1 MSDLLREISDGV
13 GIITLNRPAA
23 LNAVT
28 HEMWHDLVIACEEL
42 ASEPTVRA
50 VILTGAGRGFCAGG
64 DVKGMAARN
73 SASLNSEQMVER
85 LTGFLKSVR
94 CLAEMPKPTIA
105 AVRGPAAGAGLSLAL
120 ACDFRIIA
128 DDTAMTTAFARVGL
142 SGDFGA
148 SYFLT
153 QLIGAGRARELM
165 MTSPTLDAE
174 TALHLGLA
182 NRVVQSS
189 QLEQEAM
196 TFARQLAEG
205 PTIAFEYMKQNINA
219 VANGASLEQL
229 LELEARNMIAS
240 MQTEDHSAAAKAFV
254 EKRQPIFRGA

>member
-1 MSDLLREISDGV
+1 MSELLKEINDGIGV
-13 GIITLNRPAA
+13 ITLNRPEA

-28 HEMWHDLVIACEEL
+28 HEMWQNLLLACEEL
-42 ASEPTVRA
+42 TNDARVRA

-64 DVKGMAARN
+64 DVKGMAARDL
-73 SASLNSEQMVER
+73 SEMDSEQLVDH
-85 LTGFLKSVR
+85 LIVFLKSVR
-94 CLAEMPKPTIA
+94 HLAEMPKPTIA

-153 QLIGAGRARELM
+153 QLIGAGRAREMM
-165 MTSPTLDAE
+165 MTSPTLDAD
-174 TALHLGLA
+174 TALQLGLA
-182 NRVVQSS
+182 NRVVACS
-189 QLEQEAM
+189 QLDHQARE
-196 TFARQLAEG
+196 FARQLAQG
-205 PTIAFEYMKQNINA
+205 PTVAFNYMKQNINA
-219 VANGASLEQL
+219 VANGASLERL

-240 MQTEDHSAAAKAFV
+240 MQTADHRAAAQAFV
-254 EKRQPIFRGA
+254 DKRKPTFRGV

>member
-1 MSDLLREISDGV
+1 MRELIKEINDGI
-13 GIITLNRPAA
+13 GTITLNRPAS

-28 HEMWHDLVIACEEL
+28 HEMWGGLLVACEEL
-42 ASEPTVRA
+42 ANDARVRA

-64 DVKGMAARN
+64 DVKDMAARDL
-73 SASLNSEQMVER
+73 SAIEGQQMVDQ
-85 LTGFLKSVR
+85 LIVFLKSVR
-94 CLAEMPKPTIA
+94 HLAEMPKPTIA

-128 DDTAMTTAFARVGL
+128 DDAAMTTAFARVGL

-153 QLIGAGRARELM
+153 QLVGAGRARDLM
-165 MTSPTLDAE
+165 MTSPTLDAD
-174 TALHLGLA
+174 AACQLGLA
-182 NRVVQSS
+182 NRVVSS
-189 QLEQEAM
+189 DQLDHEALE
-196 TFARQLAEG
+196 FARQLAQG
-205 PTIAFEYMKQNINA
+205 PTVAFGYMKQNINA

-240 MQTEDHSAAAKAFV
+240 MQTADHRAAAQAFV
-254 EKRQPIFRGA
+254 EKREPGFRGA